1 MAGREDKRELI
12 LKALERLLPGRR
24 FHEITLD
31 AVARE
36 AGIGKGTVYLY
47 FKDKDALFAEMAF
60 SRAEALCGALE
71 ALENASPADPVALLD
86 RIGELI
92 EDFMERHR
100 SWFGAQADLNAHVM
114 RLAQEYAERGKALR
128 GKLLAVLARLLGTA
142 LGRPAGECAD
152 FARFLLWLIF
162 GHSQGLRN
170 GEAGPEWADVRDF
183 FIRGAGGGISEAAR
197 RTTAGNGRGRQ

>member
-47 FKDKDALFAEMAF
+47 FKDKDVLFAEMAF
-60 SRAEALCGALE
+60 SRAEALCDALE
-71 ALENASPADPVALLD
+71 ALEKVPSGDPATLLD
-86 RIGELI
+86 RIGELV

-100 SWFGAQADLNAHVM
+100 SWFGAQTDLNAHVM
-114 RLAQEYAERGKALR
+114 RLAQEYVERGRDLHARLQET
-128 GKLLAVLARLLGTA
+128 LARLLGRA
-142 LGRPAGECAD
+142 LARPAGECAD
-152 FARFLLWLIF
+152 FARILLWLIF
-162 GHSQGLRN
+162 GHSQGRRS
-170 GEAGPEWADVRDF
+170 GEAGPEWAEVRDF
-183 FIRGAGGGISEAAR
+183 FLRGAGGGIGSS
-197 RTTAGNGRGRQ
+197 TAGSGRGRQ

>member
-1 MAGREDKRELI
+1 MADRENKRELI

-47 FKDKDALFAEMAF
+47 FKDKDVLFAEMAF
-60 SRAEALCGALE
+60 SRAEALCDALE
-71 ALENASPADPVALLD
+71 ALEKTPSGDPVRLLD
-86 RIGELI
+86 RIGALI

-114 RLAQEYAERGKALR
+114 RLGQEYVERGRDVHARLR
-128 GKLLAVLARLLGTA
+128 ETLARLLGTA
-142 LGRPAGECAD
+142 LERPAGECAG
-152 FARFLLWLIF
+152 FARILLWLIF
-162 GHSQGLRN
+162 GRSQGLRGGEN
-170 GEAGPEWADVRDF
+170 GVPEWAEVRDF
-183 FIRGAGGGISEAAR
+183 FLRGAGAKPTGAHR
-197 RTTAGNGRGRQ
+197 KQQKMT